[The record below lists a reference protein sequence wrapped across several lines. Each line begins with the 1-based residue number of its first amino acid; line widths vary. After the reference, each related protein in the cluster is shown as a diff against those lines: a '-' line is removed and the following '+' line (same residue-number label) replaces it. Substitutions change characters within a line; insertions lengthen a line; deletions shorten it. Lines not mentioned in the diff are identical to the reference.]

1 MRYEDRI
8 TIATPEGVD
17 LDLVLAGLGS
27 RIGAGAIDLVL
38 RLLIILGFALLLLL
52 PSVIGGTAPS
62 PLLLAMLGLVG
73 FGVQFAYDVGFE
85 TFASGRTPGKRWTG
99 LRVVRSGGGP
109 VDFRT
114 SAIRNLL
121 RLVDGLLTAYV
132 GGIVSI
138 VVSSRNQRIG
148 DMAAGTLVVREG
160 FGGSSRGADR
170 PLHELWRPE
179 NLDSWDVSGVTS
191 EEVGAVRRFLVR
203 RSDIEPASRARIA
216 AELGSRLRPKVVGP
230 HEGVDPEA
238 FLEALVVA
246 KEGRGRP

>member
-27 RIGAGAIDLVL
+27 RIGAGGIDLVL
-38 RLLIILGFALLLLL
+38 RALIILGFALLVLL
-52 PSVIGGTAPS
+52 PSIIGGTAPS
-62 PLLLAMLGLVG
+62 PLLLAFMGLVA
-73 FGVQFAYDVGFE
+73 FGVQFTYDVGFE

-121 RLVDGLLTAYV
+121 RLVDGPLTGYV
-132 GGIVSI
+132 GGITSI
-138 VVSSRNQRIG
+138 VVSPRNQRIG
-148 DMAAGTLVVREG
+148 DMAAGTLVIRERTADA
-160 FGGSSRGADR
+160 SRGADR
-170 PLHELWRPE
+170 PLHGLWRPE
-179 NLDSWDVSGVTS
+179 NLDAWDVSGVTS
-191 EEVGAVRRFLVR
+191 EDVGAVRRFLVR
-203 RSDIEPASRARIA
+203 RPDIEPASRARIA
-216 AELGSRLRPKVVGP
+216 SELVHRLRPKVVGP
-230 HEGVDPEA
+230 DEQIDPEA

-246 KEGRGRP
+246 KEGRGRA